1 MTGSEEEAVSKGI
14 LEGLIDALTDK
25 HTQMEIE
32 FKHLSVTLPG
42 QKTAI
47 EISGSI
53 TVAVRM
59 SDAPVAQS

>member
-32 FKHLSVTLPG
+32 FKRLSVTLPG

-59 SDAPVAQS
+59 SDTPVAQS